1 MCVPKANM
9 LFQTI
14 LQCFCVF
21 SRKQMCDMHLNR
33 EIGVCCLEK
42 ATWKQPFSGGS
53 VCNMAIAFAE
63 AASVAKENT
72 VHSFYMQIHHRIATS
87 LSLAVTVL
95 IICKYCVGAESN
107 GHWYWPICA
116 CFQTCPTILTT
127 PGDPLQSWL

>member
-1 MCVPKANM
+1 
-9 LFQTI
+9 
-14 LQCFCVF
+14 
-21 SRKQMCDMHLNR
+21 MCDMHLNR

-87 LSLAVTVL
+87 LSLAVTLFSLSANAVWVWNQMGTGIGPFVPASRL
-95 IICKYCVGAESN
+95 VPPS
-107 GHWYWPICA
+107 
-116 CFQTCPTILTT
+116 
-127 PGDPLQSWL
+127 